1 MSQELH
7 LAAFSPTAFDW
18 ALVTYLVALIP
29 FLVYRKIQRTRR
41 RVAAADPEAR
51 VHLYRRGIAEQ
62 WIVSAILLF
71 GWWRLARP
79 LDGLGLGW
87 PVDGRALAAWALCLV
102 GVALLALQMRGIA
115 QSESAREQLRA
126 QIGSANN
133 ELGDLTPTNK
143 RELGWFAGI
152 SFTAGIN
159 EELVYRGFLM
169 ALFAALGGPVLA
181 VVGSV
186 AVFTVGHAYQPHHV
200 HRVALVGLVMS
211 LLYLLGGT
219 LWPLMLLHAAIDLS
233 SGWMTWRVNQA
244 EDDNFGGMEALP
256 ASS

>member
-7 LAAFSPTAFDW
+7 LTAFDW
-18 ALVTYLVALIP
+18 ALVAYLVALIP
-29 FLVYRKIQRTRR
+29 FLVYRKIRETRR
-41 RVAAADPEAR
+41 RVAQGDPNAR
-51 VHLYRRGIAEQ
+51 VHLYRRGISEQ

-79 LDGLGLGW
+79 LDGLGLDW
-87 PVDGRALAAWALCLV
+87 PTDTRALAAWALSLV
-102 GVALLALQMRGIA
+102 CVALLALQMRGIA
-115 QSESAREQLRA
+115 NSKSSRQHLHEQL
-126 QIGSANN
+126 GSANN
-133 ELGDLTPTNK
+133 ELGDLTPTNP
-143 RELGWFAGI
+143 RELRWFAGI
-152 SFTAGIN
+152 SVTAGIN

-186 AVFTVGHAYQPHHV
+186 AVFTAGHAYQPHHL

-219 LWPLMLLHAAIDLS
+219 VWPLMLLHVAIDLS
-233 SGWMTWRVNQA
+233 SGWMTWRVNQK
-244 EDDNFGGMEALP
+244 EGDDVGGMRALP